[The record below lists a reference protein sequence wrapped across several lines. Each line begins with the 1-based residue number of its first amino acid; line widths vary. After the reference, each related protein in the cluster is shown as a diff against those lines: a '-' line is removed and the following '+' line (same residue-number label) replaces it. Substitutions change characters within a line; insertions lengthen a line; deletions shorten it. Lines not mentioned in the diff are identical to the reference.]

1 MRDDMEAGYRIRE
14 IDVGFS
20 PHYAIEVGDLL
31 GDGCQ
36 QVVWANSAGTRLV
49 ALEHDGNRLWEA
61 EVANADRHGVTAL
74 LIADVDGDG
83 ASEVVVGEH
92 PGEAN
97 NVLILDP
104 EGQVKRRVELPP
116 GKRDYANCAIDSF
129 GLADIDGDGFRE
141 LVVAVNG
148 GCVYVLD
155 RDGVEMLRIS
165 GLPDFFEHFLHTGDL
180 DGDGRDEIFVSAANA
195 VAGESPGNHNLFFAL
210 DDDGTAMWVRSLNEI
225 GPDLHV
231 DYACVE
237 QFVEGGP
244 QQLFTAT
251 GGCMFDAS
259 GQLLWH
265 LRDVVAHGQWVDCG
279 KVEPHRT
286 GQQILLSELW
296 GFRHAMVL
304 ADCDGTVLWTYD
316 DVCEGAFPTPARLID
331 WDGSGRRHAIFGEQ
345 PGKDSEVWQL
355 KMALVDPRGEE
366 VLRIPFEDRRIE
378 GWRYNFENSAT
389 VADLDGDGVEE
400 FIFPTCRG
408 TLMVVGKA

>member
-165 GLPDFFEHFLHTGDL
+165 GLPDFFEKLLNKERDKLGAAIPSFLSSHPETVERIDAIRTEIDRRGPGDWSPL
-180 DGDGRDEIFVSAANA
+180 DIDWEAAKA
-195 VAGESPGNHNLFFAL
+195 ACDPIPSSDTEKTAREFAEPAG
-210 DDDGTAMWVRSLNEI
+210 
-225 GPDLHV
+225 
-231 DYACVE
+231 
-237 QFVEGGP
+237 GGP
-244 QQLFTAT
+244 A
-251 GGCMFDAS
+251 GPAPAAVS
-259 GQLLWH
+259 
-265 LRDVVAHGQWVDCG
+265 
-279 KVEPHRT
+279 EP
-286 GQQILLSELW
+286 G
-296 GFRHAMVL
+296 M
-304 ADCDGTVLWTYD
+304 
-316 DVCEGAFPTPARLID
+316 
-331 WDGSGRRHAIFGEQ
+331 
-345 PGKDSEVWQL
+345 
-355 KMALVDPRGEE
+355 
-366 VLRIPFEDRRIE
+366 
-378 GWRYNFENSAT
+378 
-389 VADLDGDGVEE
+389 
-400 FIFPTCRG
+400 
-408 TLMVVGKA
+408 